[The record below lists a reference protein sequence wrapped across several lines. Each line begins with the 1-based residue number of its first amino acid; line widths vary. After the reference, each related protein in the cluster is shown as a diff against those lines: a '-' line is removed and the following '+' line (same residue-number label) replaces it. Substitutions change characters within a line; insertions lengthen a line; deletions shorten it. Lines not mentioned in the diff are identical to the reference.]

1 MIDLSIFS
9 QNSLCRQVKKPKE
22 GPGDSTGRKGA
33 GDSPGIRGTG
43 GEFNRIGGA
52 AGRYTSVGD
61 GSVHAPAASHRC
73 LPQPAGSPPAIA
85 LYPPH
90 RPFDAEDT
98 VTVLADKVCAKR
110 VSHVSVYVSLVEW
123 LPFRV

>member
-1 MIDLSIFS
+1 MDLPD
-9 QNSLCRQVKKPKE
+9 R
-22 GPGDSTGRKGA
+22 RGA
-33 GDSPGIRGTG
+33 V

-73 LPQPAGSPPAIA
+73 SPQPAGSPAIA

-98 VTVLADKVCAKR
+98 VMVMADKVCAKR
-110 VSHVSVYVSLVEW
+110 VSHVSGYVSVVEW

>member
-1 MIDLSIFS
+1 MDLSD
-9 QNSLCRQVKKPKE
+9 R
-22 GPGDSTGRKGA
+22 RGA
-33 GDSPGIRGTG
+33 G

-61 GSVHAPAASHRC
+61 GSVHAPAASHRV
-73 LPQPAGSPPAIA
+73 SPAIA

-98 VTVLADKVCAKR
+98 VIVMADKVCAKA
-110 VSHVSVYVSLVEW
+110 VSHVSGWQMSL
-123 LPFRV
+123 